1 MDLEAPFEPP
11 RASAEMDEAA
21 ENLEESEIL
30 DLDQK
35 RAEVRGAGYQMREGA
50 GSDQPASVQVFQF

>member
-1 MDLEAPFEPP
+1 MDLEAPFELPLV
-11 RASAEMDEAA
+11 SAEMDEAA

-35 RAEVRGAGYQMREGA
+35 RAEVRGEGCQMREEA
-50 GSDQPASVQVFQF
+50 GSDQPASVQAVQF

>member
-1 MDLEAPFEPP
+1 
-11 RASAEMDEAA
+11 MDEAA

-35 RAEVRGAGYQMREGA
+35 RAEVQGEGYQMREGA
-50 GSDQPASVQVFQF
+50 GSDQPASVQAFQF

>member
-1 MDLEAPFEPP
+1 M
-11 RASAEMDEAA
+11 ASAEMDEAA

-35 RAEVRGAGYQMREGA
+35 RAEVRGAGYQTREEA
-50 GSDQPASVQVFQF
+50 GSDRPVSVQAFRF